1 MVDKVRTVPLSDN
14 TVKDRI
20 DKLVGDCQNQL
31 HEKLRN
37 VPFSIQLDET
47 TVSDECMLIVYVQ
60 YIDGDDLKQDIL
72 MSTNLAKTTTGQ
84 DFFFIAMDSYL
95 SSNNMPYEIDE
106 AAALMGKNPRI

>member
-1 MVDKVRTVPLSDN
+1 MVDKVRKVPLSDS

-20 DKLVGDCQNQL
+20 DKLVGDGQNHL

-47 TVSDECMLIVYVQ
+47 TVSDESMLIVYVQ

-84 DFFFIAMDSYL
+84 DIFFTAMDSYL